1 MQKMNIRL
9 KPLSPRPMATLRLL
23 CLPFAGAGAGAFRG
37 WADALPAHVEAFA
50 AQLPGREDRLGDAPL
65 VEWPRMLD
73 MLVDSVAGLHP
84 QPTAIFGHSLGAL
97 AGYELA
103 RRMQGDGIAPLIH
116 VFVSA
121 RPWPGATPAP
131 LAALWSGDDA
141 GLLAGMAQRFGTLP
155 ASLTHPDIR
164 DVVLPA
170 LRGDLRLLDGHRHI
184 PGPPLAC
191 PLTVFAGTHDPGTA
205 GATLSGWQSA
215 TTGAFAIEWFDGG
228 HFFIESH
235 RRELLAAITS
245 RLPAPA
251 RW

>member
-1 MQKMNIRL
+1 MSVRL

-50 AQLPGREDRLGDAPL
+50 AQLPGREDRLADAPL

-73 MLVDSVAGLHP
+73 MLVDGVAALHP

-103 RRMQGDGIAPLIH
+103 RRIQRDGIAPLAH

-121 RPWPGATPAP
+121 RPWPGIPPAS
-131 LAALWSGDDA
+131 LAALWTGDDA
-141 GLLAGMAQRFGTLP
+141 GLLAGMAQRFGALP
-155 ASLTHPDIR
+155 ASLSHPDIR

-170 LRGDLRLLDGHRHI
+170 LRADLRLLDSHRHV

-191 PLTVFAGTHDPGTA
+191 PLTVFAGTHDPSTA
-205 GATLSGWQSA
+205 DDALRGWRSA
-215 TTGAFAIEWFDGG
+215 TTGDFAIESFDGG

-235 RRELLAAITS
+235 RRELIAAIAS